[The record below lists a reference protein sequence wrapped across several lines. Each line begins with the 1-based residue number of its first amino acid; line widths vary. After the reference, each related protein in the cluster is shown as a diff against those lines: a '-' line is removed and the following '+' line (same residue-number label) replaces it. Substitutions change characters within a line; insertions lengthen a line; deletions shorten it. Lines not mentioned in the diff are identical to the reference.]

1 MSGTHPGVNL
11 YTAEGDFLAKEVPS
25 PPVLLEEDEM
35 EVLAPDLPN
44 ILQNEMVARKLSQQ
58 DNTRGIGFGRS
69 KRQTRHRKESFAAA
83 HHQTELVNISNK
95 EETLSHTHISHALN
109 HLNRPTIPTRETH
122 KMSQG

>member
-1 MSGTHPGVNL
+1 M
-11 YTAEGDFLAKEVPS
+11 AREVPS

-83 HHQTELVNISNK
+83 HHQTELVNISNT
-95 EETLSHTHISHALN
+95 EETHTQFSHPLN

-122 KMSQG
+122 KMSQGLQNCQWILQ

>member
-1 MSGTHPGVNL
+1 MSGIHPGGNL
-11 YTAEGDFLAKEVPS
+11 YTAEGGFLAKEGPS

-69 KRQTRHRKESFAAA
+69 KRQTRHRKESLPAA
-83 HHQTELVNISNK
+83 HHQTELVNISNPIYFFEVTPLK
-95 EETLSHTHISHALN
+95 G
-109 HLNRPTIPTRETH
+109 HL
-122 KMSQG
+122 